1 MNLRKYILL
10 ILTIGCVSFMFHKE
24 DWGFVAHK
32 RINQMAVYTLPP
44 KLIVFYKKHIEYV
57 EKHAIDPDKR
67 RYASEQEAPRHYID
81 LDHYGTYPY
90 DNIPRKWTNA
100 LAKFTEVFVV
110 SSANDTLQLF
120 GHEIVNFDS
129 DTLILKSP
137 AIKTIFNTD
146 SIFLEKARYLSFVKS
161 NIQKQFYELKWI
173 IPTKNL
179 DTLFKTNVFAE
190 SYPNCF
196 AEKYLSK
203 YGVVPWH
210 LETMLNRLTYAF
222 KENNL
227 NKILRNSSDLG
238 HYIGDAHV
246 PLHTTTNYNGQLTG
260 QDGIHGFWESRLPE
274 LYGDKY
280 NFMVGKAEYIDD
292 PNTYF
297 WDIVMQSHLLLDSVF
312 FIEKDLTAQ
321 FSSDQKYCFET
332 RGEQTV
338 RTYCEGFSKA
348 YHERMDGM
356 VETRMRAS
364 IKSVGDMWF
373 TAWVNAGQPDL
384 LDLEPK
390 EKKNK
395 RKKKPKRN

>member
-1 MNLRKYILL
+1 
-10 ILTIGCVSFMFHKE
+10 
-24 DWGFVAHK
+24 
-32 RINQMAVYTLPP
+32 MAVYTLPP
-44 KLIVFYKKHIEYV
+44 ELIVFYKKHIEYV

-90 DNIPRKWTNA
+90 HNIPRKWTDA
-100 LAKFTEVFVV
+100 LAKFTEIFVV

-120 GHEIVNFDS
+120 GHEIVDFDS

-137 AIKTIFNTD
+137 AIQAIFNEE
-146 SIFLEKARYLSFVKS
+146 SIELDKKRYLSFVKS
-161 NIQKQFYELKWI
+161 NIQKQFYELEWI
-173 IPTKNL
+173 ISSENL
-179 DTLFKTNVFAE
+179 DELFETDVFSE
-190 SYPNCF
+190 NYSNCF

-203 YGVVPWH
+203 YGIVPWH
-210 LETMLNRLTYAF
+210 LERMLTRLTYAF
-222 KENNL
+222 KEKDL

-238 HYIGDAHV
+238 HYVGDAHV

-297 WDIVMQSHLLLDSVF
+297 WDVVMESHLLLDSVF
-312 FIEKDLTAQ
+312 FIEKDLTQQ
-321 FSSDQKYCFET
+321 FSSDQKFCFET

-338 RTYCEGFSKA
+338 RTYCEAFSKA
-348 YHERMDGM
+348 YHDRMDGM
-356 VETRMRAS
+356 VETRMRGA
-364 IKSVGDMWF
+364 IKAVGDVWL

-384 LDLEPK
+384 LELVEA
-390 EKKNK
+390 EKDKK
-395 RKKKPKRN
+395 KSKRRKKKN